1 VLWAPAIAARR
12 ERPRIASAAGRD
24 RRGPAEARRV
34 GPGCDH
40 ATLGAVSHELVT
52 ALETQPIDAF
62 AGLLR
67 RRLGEL
73 GVCLVGGRVIARAE
87 ADALVTEALAVA
99 RRALGELVDRP
110 GDALRVL
117 DAARSAGFDQL
128 EADRPRL
135 EAERARRF
143 PPPAPATWRELAEL
157 RALAAADPALCRV
170 GPPATH
176 VEFAARL
183 AAAGHELPGELLAF
197 YAAAGDVELTCRH
210 VGARAGGICSGE
222 ALRVRDGRLIVLD
235 RVRRHPAN
243 LHVEQPGV
251 SLAQAIG
258 TWWLVL
264 EDDRAPATRRPLDLQ
279 GLLRFALRRVEAP
292 SLEVL
297 LTDLAWRRFF
307 A

>member
-1 VLWAPAIAARR
+1 MI
-12 ERPRIASAAGRD
+12 
-24 RRGPAEARRV
+24 
-34 GPGCDH
+34 
-40 ATLGAVSHELVT
+40 HELVT
-52 ALETQPIDAF
+52 ALETQPIEAF

-67 RRLGEL
+67 RRLGQL
-73 GVCLVGGRVIARAE
+73 GVCLVDGRVIARAE
-87 ADALVTEALAVA
+87 ADALAAQALAVA
-99 RRALGELVDRP
+99 RRALGELADRP

-117 DAARSAGFDQL
+117 DAARSTGFDQL
-128 EADRPRL
+128 EAERPRL
-135 EAERARRF
+135 LAERARRF
-143 PPPAPATWRELAEL
+143 PPPAPVTWRELAEL
-157 RALAAADPALCRV
+157 RSLAARHPELCRV

-197 YAAAGDVELTCRH
+197 YAAADHVELACRH
-210 VGARAGGICSGE
+210 VATPSGGICRGD
-222 ALRVRDGRLIVLD
+222 ALRVRDGRLILFE

-243 LHVEQPGV
+243 LLIEQPGV
-251 SLAQAIG
+251 SIAQAIG

-264 EDDRAPATRRPLDLQ
+264 EDDRAPAIRRPLDLQ
-279 GLLRFALRRVEAP
+279 GLLRFALRRVDAP

>member
-1 VLWAPAIAARR
+1 MRRLAA
-12 ERPRIASAAGRD
+12 ASGADD
-24 RRGPAEARRV
+24 RGYIGPV
-34 GPGCDH
+34 I
-40 ATLGAVSHELVT
+40 HELVT

-73 GVCLVGGRVIARAE
+73 GVRLVGGRVIARAE
-87 ADALVTEALAVA
+87 ADAFVAEALAVA
-99 RRALGELVDRP
+99 RRALGELADRP

-128 EADRPRL
+128 EAERPRL

-143 PPPAPATWRELAEL
+143 PAPAPAIWRELAEL
-157 RALAAADPALCRV
+157 RALASADPALCRV

-197 YAAAGDVELTCRH
+197 YAAASHVELMCRH
-210 VGARAGGICSGE
+210 VAVPAGGICRGE
-222 ALRVRDGRLIVLD
+222 ALRIHHDRLILLD
-235 RVRRHPAN
+235 RVRRQPTN

-292 SLEVL
+292 SLEAL